1 MVQPGM
7 FFEHAFF
14 VLKPKKT
21 SDFCFF
27 INETLLPSDVVIY
40 SNFENNKLQFMKGLI
55 AGIFGVLSFVGASA
69 QSESERI
76 FKPFKVDVS
85 LGFALP
91 MGGGTGAKGGVLFA
105 IEPKYAVVEQI
116 AVGIRMEGAGMA
128 RAVIDNGTE
137 VVGEAQLNGSYLL
150 TGDYYFSNNT
160 FRPFLGAGAGLYSI
174 AGAAVNSNDP
184 LQEEDVFTE
193 RNFGVMLRG
202 GFEAG
207 HFRLGIEY
215 NIAGKTSFSTNND
228 YLGFKLGVC
237 IGGGRYKN

>member
-1 MVQPGM
+1 M
-7 FFEHAFF
+7 
-14 VLKPKKT
+14 
-21 SDFCFF
+21 
-27 INETLLPSDVVIY
+27 
-40 SNFENNKLQFMKGLI
+40 FMKRLF
-55 AGIFGVLSFVGASA
+55 AAFVGVLSFIGASA
-69 QSESERI
+69 QEENDRI

-91 MGGGTGAKGGVLFA
+91 MGGGSGAKGGALFA
-105 IEPKYAVVEQI
+105 VEPKYAVVENI
-116 AVGIRMEGAGMA
+116 AVGLRLEGAAMA

-137 VVGEAQLNGSYLL
+137 VIGEAQVNGSYLL

-184 LQEEDVFTE
+184 VQEEDILTAN
-193 RNFGVMLRG
+193 NFGAMIRG

-215 NIAGKTSFSTNND
+215 NIAGKTNFSSNND
-228 YLGFKLGVC
+228 YLGFKIGVC
-237 IGGGRYKN
+237 IGGGRYNK